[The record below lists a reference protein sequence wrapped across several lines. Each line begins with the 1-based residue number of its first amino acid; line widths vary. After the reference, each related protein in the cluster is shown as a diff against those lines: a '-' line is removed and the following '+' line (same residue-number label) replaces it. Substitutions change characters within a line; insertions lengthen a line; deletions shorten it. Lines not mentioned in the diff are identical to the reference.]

1 MKEIL
6 VKDVMKKKV
15 VTVKRFTTLKE
26 LIEIFRKHT
35 FHTIPVI
42 EDDKITGIVELKHF
56 LRVFQ
61 FQPIHVQ
68 EILRKIPFLE
78 EEEENFFDLEITPE
92 MIRLCIVDD
101 IMESKFLTI
110 GEDATIQE
118 AQRLMN
124 LHQTQRLVVV
134 NKKDNLTGI
143 IGLFD
148 IALAILKE
156 KGIV

>member
-1 MKEIL
+1 MKKIL
-6 VKDVMKKKV
+6 VKDVMKKEV
-15 VTVKRFTTLKE
+15 ATVKRFTTFKE
-26 LIEIFRKHT
+26 LIEIFRKYT

-42 EDDKITGIVELKHF
+42 ENDKITGIVELKHF

-61 FQPIHVQ
+61 PQPTHVQ
-68 EILRKIPFLE
+68 EILKRIPFLE

-92 MIRLCIVDD
+92 MVRLCIVDD

-143 IGLFD
+143 ISLFD
-148 IALAILKE
+148 IALSVLKE
-156 KGIV
+156 KGII